1 MYELIFSRLAVKQ
14 ISKIKQSKLDE
25 KVNYLLSVIEKN
37 PFQSPPSFEK
47 LTWDLR
53 SAYSRRINLKHR
65 LVYTVDEEKKII
77 HILIMWTH

>member
-25 KVNYLLSVIEKN
+25 KVNCLLSVIEKN

-47 LTWDLR
+47 LNWDLKG
-53 SAYSRRINLKHR
+53 AYSRRINLKHR

-77 HILIMWTH
+77 HIISM